1 MVSMMRQMNFSPFL
15 CGLIFVLFWGSVT
28 PRPKSGLSL
37 AMLRQSEEV
46 GRLRRGFQT
55 SSLATARGFG
65 KRSRTGEGP
74 YEVIPFL
81 SDPERD
87 FTLQGKQM
95 RTFDPALNPYSSRGE
110 SYPIGVVVE
119 MLKMDQNL
127 AKSFVS
133 RFLDTDGDGLISID
147 EILHEQ

>member
-1 MVSMMRQMNFSPFL
+1 MMRQMNFSPFL

-65 KRSRTGEGP
+65 KRSRTVC
-74 YEVIPFL
+74 YFV
-81 SDPERD
+81 
-87 FTLQGKQM
+87 TLNIRKI
-95 RTFDPALNPYSSRGE
+95 TVFYSAAATTKT
-110 SYPIGVVVE
+110 I
-119 MLKMDQNL
+119 
-127 AKSFVS
+127 
-133 RFLDTDGDGLISID
+133 II
-147 EILHEQ
+147 I